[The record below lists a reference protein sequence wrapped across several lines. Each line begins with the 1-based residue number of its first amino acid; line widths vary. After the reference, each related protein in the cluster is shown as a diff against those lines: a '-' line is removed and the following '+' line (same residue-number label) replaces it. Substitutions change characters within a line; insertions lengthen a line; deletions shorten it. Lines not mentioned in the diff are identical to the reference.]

1 MRESRSGT
9 RRRGPCRL
17 QADASGQLKV
27 TFLNVLDGG
36 LTLHR
41 KHIGGVAVIVA
52 LAAFLLAEL
61 CALPAR
67 FDPAR
72 VAVCLDDAVSVVALV
87 EGDDE
92 EVFGA
97 GRGGL
102 RSARGTRRNLSAVV
116 ACVFDELGRELGD
129 IGDVGV
135 FPAAV
140 QEEEDGEARCGVGG
154 DGEGG
159 AAVHLEG
166 QSSDDEVLR
175 MGERGRTVPVWS
187 GHTSRLLRSGAESG
201 RLGKVARW
209 GSAEADEQSVR
220 TASKRRG
227 EHRRGARV

>member
-1 MRESRSGT
+1 M
-9 RRRGPCRL
+9 
-17 QADASGQLKV
+17 

-72 VAVCLDDAVSVVALV
+72 VAVCLDDAVSVIALV

-92 EVFGA
+92 EVLGA

-116 ACVFDELGRELGD
+116 ACVFNELGRELGD
-129 IGDVGV
+129 VGDVGV
-135 FPAAV
+135 FSAAV

-159 AAVHLEG
+159 VAVHLEG

-175 MGERGRTVPVWS
+175 MGERGRTIPVWS
-187 GHTSRLLRSGAESG
+187 GHTSRLVRLEAESG
-201 RLGKVARW
+201 RLGKWRGGAAKRPT
-209 GSAEADEQSVR
+209 SR
-220 TASKRRG
+220 ASGRRASG
-227 EHRRGARV
+227 DREHRRGA